1 MPPWF
6 CTCARPAEASSLMQV
21 GLLASSP
28 IFAEA
33 VKHYNCFK
41 LIGIGLSVWAAA
53 TAGCGLTW
61 GFGSLLVC
69 RMVVGVGEASFVAIA
84 AAVIDDAAPEAAK
97 TRWLASFY
105 LCIPVGYAAGEHC
118 NYTSW

>member
-1 MPPWF
+1 MLSRP
-6 CTCARPAEASSLMQV
+6 CTRPAEVSSIMQV

-84 AAVIDDAAPEAAK
+84 AAVIDDAAPAAAK

-105 LCIPVGYAAGEHC
+105 LCIPVGYAAGEHLRHC
-118 NYTSW
+118 N